1 MQLRDAIGNQGRLPG
16 AACGS
21 ECSIGGCHCHHCD
34 AAVANRTAS
43 ATDRPCAARTSTCRN
58 LATISS
64 SLCLFLAIRI
74 LLRLQKPYFREDH
87 FSGGRPLL
95 GIAIVIMPACIWCF
109 DASYEKER
117 WHRYTFHRL
126 PFKLNDKFIT
136 PAGIKE
142 PPGV

>member
-64 SLCLFLAIRI
+64 GLCLFLAIRI

-87 FSGGRPLL
+87 FSGGRP
-95 GIAIVIMPACIWCF
+95 GMACPYWVIQQRPRVRRESGPGLDPRGGAKTAYIEPGSPWENGYCESF
-109 DASYEKER
+109 NS
-117 WHRYTFHRL
+117 
-126 PFKLNDKFIT
+126 KL
-136 PAGIKE
+136 
-142 PPGV
+142 

>member
-64 SLCLFLAIRI
+64 GLCLFLAIRI

-87 FSGGRPLL
+87 FSGGRPLSQNKFL
-95 GIAIVIMPACIWCF
+95 LTVSIPSRQQSL
-109 DASYEKER
+109 SYCQRRFMIE
-117 WHRYTFHRL
+117 L
-126 PFKLNDKFIT
+126 
-136 PAGIKE
+136 
-142 PPGV
+142 